1 MNHML
6 RHGPYNDSY
15 LYNGCTLCPGPYF
28 PNVPKNC
35 LIVVHIYHT
44 RNYLSLFSICSIAQ
58 LQLLPSRLHRRTLTC
73 EHWDR
78 EVDVAVIGSG
88 LGGMTSALCLKEM
101 GINRIEVF
109 EKAGKFGGAS
119 AVSGGGIWIPN
130 SHYAK
135 ACGAQDCVEDT
146 KIYLDSILNYNEV
159 PEELVDSFI
168 ENGPKMLGFVTSMA
182 PEVKYISLEQY
193 PDYHPQSPGSRT
205 GHRSLE
211 PMPLNWDELGE
222 DMGAIQEGHFEF
234 YVFDRWLFNQ
244 TEAHHLVT
252 RTPEARKIVV
262 RELAR
267 YIRDTF
273 WRTRNNTKKSRRLT
287 LGIAGIARMFLA
299 LKNRHIPVT
308 LNCAMTG
315 LITESSGRVI
325 GIKAKHCGRDIN
337 IQARNG
343 IVLATGGFEY
353 NPDLRNK
360 YLPKPSSA
368 EWSASGIR
376 TNTGDALMAS
386 LSLGARTRLMDSAW
400 WCSTVKAPSDPTPRL
415 FIIPKSLP
423 GSIVVNMQGK
433 RIANESQNY
442 MSFGKDFFASHSE
455 TNPNYPSYLVFDRR
469 FRELYFI
476 GPLKTKH
483 FLSDSRIPNEYFTSG
498 FLAIEKSID
507 ALADKLGIDKV
518 GLNAEI
524 DKFNDFAKTGKDDD
538 FQRGDTVYDRYYS
551 DPTVTPNPCLHS
563 ISQAP
568 FYAMRVEPG
577 DMGTHGGM
585 DTNSHAQ
592 VLKEDGSVIEGLY
605 AIGNCAAAIL
615 PSYPGPGATLGTAM
629 TFGYQAA
636 KHISGFEH

>member
-1 MNHML
+1 MARLIFPL
-6 RHGPYNDSY
+6 RHSR
-15 LYNGCTLCPGPYF
+15 L
-28 PNVPKNC
+28 K
-35 LIVVHIYHT
+35 
-44 RNYLSLFSICSIAQ
+44 AQ
-58 LQLLPSRLHRRTLTC
+58 MQLLPSLLHKRTVTGM
-73 EHWDR
+73 HWDR

-101 GINRIEVF
+101 GIDRIEVF
-109 EKAGKFGGAS
+109 EKAAKFGGAS

-135 ACGAQDCVEDT
+135 ASGSQDSVEDT
-146 KIYLDSILNYNEV
+146 KTYLDSIINYNEV
-159 PEELVDSFI
+159 PEELVDSYI
-168 ENGPKMLGFVTSMA
+168 ENGPKMLEFVTRMA
-182 PEVKYISLEQY
+182 SEVKYVSLEHY
-193 PDYHPQSPGSRT
+193 PDYHSQSPGSRT
-205 GHRSLE
+205 GGRSLE
-211 PMPLNWDELGE
+211 PMPLNWDELGD
-222 DMGAIQEGHFEF
+222 DMGAIQESHFDN
-234 YVFDRWLFNQ
+234 YILDRWLFTQ
-244 TEAHHLVT
+244 TEAHHLIT
-252 RTPEARKIVV
+252 RTPEAWKIVG

-267 YIRDTF
+267 YFRDTF
-273 WRTRNNTKKSRRLT
+273 WRKRNNTKKSRRLT

-325 GIKAKHCGRDIN
+325 GIKAKHCDRDIN
-337 IQARNG
+337 IKAEKG
-343 IVLATGGFEY
+343 VVLATGGFEY
-353 NPDLRNK
+353 NPDLRKK

-368 EWSASGIR
+368 EWSATGIR
-376 TNTGDALMAS
+376 TNTGDALLAS
-386 LSLGARTRLMDSAW
+386 LCLGAKTRLLDSAW
-400 WCSTVKAPSDPTPRL
+400 WGSTVKAPDDPSSRL
-415 FIIPKSLP
+415 LIIPKTLP

-433 RIANESQNY
+433 RIANESKNY
-442 MSFGKDFFASHSE
+442 MSYGKEFFASHSDAS
-455 TNPNYPSYLVFDRR
+455 PNYPSYLVFDRR
-469 FRELYFI
+469 FRELYYI

-483 FLSDSRIPNEYFTSG
+483 LLPDKRIPNDYFTSG

-524 DKFNDFAKTGKDDD
+524 NKFNDFAKTGKDED
-538 FQRGDTVYDRYYS
+538 FKRGDTVYDRYYS
-551 DPTVTPNPCLHS
+551 DPNVTPNPCLHS
-563 ISQAP
+563 INQAP

-577 DMGTHGGM
+577 DIGTHGGM

-615 PSYPGPGATLGTAM
+615 PSYPGPGSTLGPAM